1 MTPELQTVVDRLELV
16 ERQNRSLRGLS
27 VVALLAAVGAA
38 TLAWMGTR
46 PGATPAN
53 FRASSIE
60 TNRLL
65 LRDLDG
71 RTAGGLEVD
80 RAGTVRL
87 VLGAADGRSGAAF
100 LEVRRDS
107 LADLTLRG
115 PDGGVRVALIGTRL
129 PALLLAPE
137 GSRPTVSLQT
147 SPTGTGSLMLADEA
161 GRLRFRAP

>member
-27 VVALLAAVGAA
+27 VLALLIAVGAA
-38 TLAWMGTR
+38 AVAWTTSR
-46 PGATPAN
+46 PPGVPAN
-53 FRASSIE
+53 LRVSSIE

-87 VLGAADGRSGAAF
+87 VLGVSDGRSGAAF

-115 PDGGVRVALIGTRL
+115 PDGGVRAALIGARL
-129 PALLLAPE
+129 PELLLAPQ
-137 GSRPTVSLQT
+137 GSRPTAILET
-147 SPTGTGSLMLADEA
+147 TPAGTGSLTLADAA